1 MGREQLLITSLETL
15 KPRVRVKI
23 CGVTTLEDARAAI
36 EAGADALGFNGFR
49 GSKRYID
56 LVAASQWIAELP
68 PFVTRVAVLVNP
80 TLAEAESISALPGI
94 DAIQLHGH
102 ETAEMCVGLARRGLI
117 KSFPAKKDLLANVE
131 SYKAGS
137 ILLDAYVPGEFGG
150 TGRLADLELAR
161 LFVKEHAD
169 IKVILSGGLNP
180 ENVAHAIK
188 QVRPYAVDVASGVE
202 SAPGRK
208 DFSLMKAFISEVQKV
223 SNI

>member
-1 MGREQLLITSLETL
+1 M
-15 KPRVRVKI
+15 RVKI
-23 CGVTTLEDARAAI
+23 CGITNPEDARAAI
-36 EAGADALGFNGFR
+36 EAGADALGFNGFP

-56 LVAASQWIAELP
+56 LEAASQWIVVLP
-68 PFVTRVAVLVNP
+68 PFVSRVAVLVNP
-80 TLAEAESISALPGI
+80 TLEEAEAVSALPGI

-102 ETAEMCVGLARRGLI
+102 ETAEMCMQLAGRGFI
-117 KSFPAKKDLLANVE
+117 KSFPARQEFLADVE

-150 TGRLADLELAR
+150 TGRLADLEFAR

-169 IKVILSGGLNP
+169 IKVILSGGLTP

-188 QVRPYAVDVASGVE
+188 QVSPYGVDVASGVE
-202 SAPGRK
+202 SEPRRK

-223 SNI
+223 SII